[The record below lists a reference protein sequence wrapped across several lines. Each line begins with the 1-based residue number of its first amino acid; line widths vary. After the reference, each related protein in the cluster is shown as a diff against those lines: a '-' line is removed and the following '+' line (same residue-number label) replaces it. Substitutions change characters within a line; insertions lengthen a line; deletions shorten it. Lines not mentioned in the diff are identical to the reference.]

1 MIRGRRYECVI
12 IVIILA
18 DVAGYRDCC
27 SAIPAAVI
35 PVIITSTAEAA
46 VAAIPAVA
54 IRTEAAAAV
63 IPAVAIRT
71 EAVVA
76 VILADAVPV
85 AEAAAL
91 SVMPK
96 ILSVY

>member
-54 IRTEAAAAV
+54 IRTEA
-63 IPAVAIRT
+63 VA
-71 EAVVA
+71 A

-85 AEAAAL
+85 TEAAAL